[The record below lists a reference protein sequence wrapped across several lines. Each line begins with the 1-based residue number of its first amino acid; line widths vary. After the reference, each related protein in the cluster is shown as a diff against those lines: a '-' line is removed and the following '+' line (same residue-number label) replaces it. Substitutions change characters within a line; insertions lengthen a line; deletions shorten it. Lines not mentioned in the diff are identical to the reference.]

1 MSAARI
7 RQTFERYTQ
16 CVSAGYVAG
25 LVALYSEDACI
36 EIPVGG
42 PVHRGIDAIR
52 TFYADNELA
61 ESLAISGTL
70 CVAGD
75 EAAVPLVACVRRD
88 GRLYELD
95 VIDVAHFRED
105 GRFSRL
111 RAFFDLEGARPL

>member
-1 MSAARI
+1 MSAAQI

-16 CVSAGYVAG
+16 CVSAGDVVG

-42 PVHRGIDAIR
+42 PVHRGVDAIR

-61 ESLAISGTL
+61 ESLSISGKL
-70 CVAGD
+70 CIAGD
-75 EAAVPLVACVRRD
+75 EAAVPLVAHVRRD
-88 GRLYELD
+88 GLLYELD
-95 VIDVAHFRED
+95 VIDVASFHED
-105 GRFSRL
+105 GRFTCL